1 MKKIL
6 RIVLCIVLCFVL
18 FSCGEQNKKIET
30 DASDIP
36 VINKDNVHKFD
47 SIANFKSAVKKD
59 AEKYE
64 NMQVSVKGSIL
75 KNNGKIVIIE
85 NQLTEEQ
92 LTSINSG
99 GEFSIRHSREK
110 IIEQSIHMVVI
121 IPNDK
126 KVAILDDGDYVEIYG
141 TVKISNTGIYLDSCD
156 YEMIQS
162 VYEQ

>member
-1 MKKIL
+1 MKKVL
-6 RIVLCIVLCFVL
+6 SIVLCVVLCLAL
-18 FSCGEQNKKIET
+18 FSCGEESET
-30 DASDIP
+30 SEKDASDTHI
-36 VINKDNVHKFD
+36 INKDNVHKFD
-47 SIANFKSAVKKD
+47 SIANLKSAVKKD

-110 IIEQSIHMVVI
+110 IIEQSIHMAVI
-121 IPNDK
+121 ILNDK

-162 VYEQ
+162 IYE